1 MKAARYDFTIPRGE
15 DWSKTWTFSFDLT
28 GWTAELIIGST
39 VTLKPGSGM
48 VIAGKVI
55 STSMD
60 KVKTAVPANFQQDSY
75 QLRLINPEGKDATY
89 IKGEALWRTQ

>member
-1 MKAARYDFTIPRGE
+1 MKAARYDFKVPRGE
-15 DWSKTWTFSFDLT
+15 DWAKTWTFSFDLT

-48 VIAGKVI
+48 TIAGNVI
-55 STSMD
+55 NTTMD
-60 KVKTAVPANFQQDSY
+60 KVKTAVPPNFRQDAY

-89 IKGEALWRTQ
+89 VKGQVTWQTQ